1 MSSSLAG
8 KVILLTGAA
17 SGIGRGTAIKLH
29 DLGAVLAITDINEAG
44 IVETLELCG
53 GSGGGGNGSKHH
65 HTSLVLDVSSAADV
79 VQCVTEVVA
88 KYGHIDHVFNC
99 AGINPTSMPLTET
112 SEEYFDKL
120 VSVNLKGMYNV
131 TKATIPHL
139 TTPGGSYVNVSSI
152 SGWNPTKGTAIYCA
166 TKFAVIG
173 FSKCMALELGPK
185 NIRVNVIA
193 PGYIDTP
200 TNAGI
205 AKGTPEAR
213 KGMEQGN
220 ALGRM
225 GTPDDIAG
233 VVAFLMS
240 DEARYMNGSV
250 VGVDGM
256 LRT

>member
-29 DLGAVLAITDINEAG
+29 KLRAVLAITDINEAG
-44 IVETLELCG
+44 IAETLRLC
-53 GSGGGGNGSKHH
+53 SDDDDNDPNRHI
-65 HTSLVLDVSSAADV
+65 SLVLDVSNATDV
-79 VQCVTEVVA
+79 ARRIAEVVA

-99 AGINPTSMPLTET
+99 AGVNPTSMPLTET

-120 VSVNLKGMYNV
+120 VGVNLKGMYNV
-131 TKATIPHL
+131 TKATIPHI

-166 TKFAVIG
+166 TKFGVIG

-185 NIRVNVIA
+185 NVRVNVIT

-205 AKGTPEAR
+205 VKGTPEAR
-213 KGMEQGN
+213 KVMEQGN

-240 DEARYMNGSV
+240 DEARYMNGSI

-256 LRT
+256 LNT